1 MGVEIMELV
10 WQDVSIRNEIILIP
24 AKSLLHLDIVVA
36 KPILSCDL
44 IALWKV
50 IDPLEFIEA
59 FIQVA
64 FARTGCPKDV
74 PLVRISEVKAVG
86 FKYRSD
92 QLCVTFQ
99 ELVKHLAVINVVATA
114 RSLSW
119 GGGLK
124 ELSLC
129 DRFDVYLLIESV
141 YWCRIQVL

>member
-44 IALWKV
+44 IALWEV

-59 FIQVA
+59 FVQVA

-92 QLCVTFQ
+92 KLCVTFQ
-99 ELVKHLAVINVVATA
+99 EFVKHHVSIN
-114 RSLSW
+114 
-119 GGGLK
+119 
-124 ELSLC
+124 
-129 DRFDVYLLIESV
+129 LIKKF
-141 YWCRIQVL
+141 